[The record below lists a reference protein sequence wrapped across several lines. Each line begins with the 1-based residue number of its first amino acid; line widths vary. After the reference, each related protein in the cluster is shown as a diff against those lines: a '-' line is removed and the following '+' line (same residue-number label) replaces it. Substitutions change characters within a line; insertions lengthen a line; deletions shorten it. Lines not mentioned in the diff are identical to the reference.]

1 LSVRD
6 FYDGLAA
13 DYHLVYGGDWDTA
26 VEQQG
31 TALDRLIR
39 YSTLTRAAEDA
50 GLRRRDL
57 ARARRLGN
65 APAGARGTRRG
76 V

>member
-1 LSVRD
+1 MSVRD
-6 FYDGLAA
+6 FYDGPAA

-50 GLRRRDL
+50 GFADVTWHEPDDSGMRQPVLA
-57 ARARRLGN
+57 ARA
-65 APAGARGTRRG
+65 AA
-76 V
+76 